1 MWTNETNKKLWEVVG
16 IDDLEGSVFAQCT
29 SKDNAEKAMELLE
42 ASGLKDCLKIQ
53 QSNLFVDRV
62 EINLQQIDLNSKRP
76 LYTWDDLY
84 KRADDKCCGSP
95 ELQAKDTARWEVRD
109 FAIRQGCDDLENKE
123 CPEDYV
129 ENYCNRFGILFDEKG
144 YIASF
149 DPVNALARVIQ
160 KKLYVIKSYSGVT
173 TYVECEDDDFLAVY
187 CYRLQKQGY
196 AIGSV
201 AELCRNGDRRT
212 VNILRALEQR
222 EKAEHKED

>member
-84 KRADDKCCGSP
+84 ERADDKCFGSP
-95 ELQAKDTARWEVRD
+95 ELQAKDTARWEVRN
-109 FAIRQGCDDLENKE
+109 FAMEQGCNDLENEE
-123 CPEDYV
+123 CPEDFV
-129 ENYCNRFGILFDEKG
+129 EDYCKKFGILFDEKG
-144 YIASF
+144 NILSY
-149 DPVNALARVIQ
+149 DPIDSDVRVIQ
-160 KKLYVIKSYSGVT
+160 KRLYAIKSYSGIVT
-173 TYVECEDDDFLAVY
+173 YIECESDENLADY
-187 CYRLQKQGY
+187 CYRLQKMGHT
-196 AIGSV
+196 IGSV
-201 AELCRNGDRRT
+201 TEFYRNGNRRT
-212 VNILRALEQR
+212 VNIVRALAKR
-222 EKAEHKED
+222 EKAERKED

>member
-42 ASGLKDCLKIQ
+42 STGLKDCLKIQ

-62 EINLQQIDLNSKRP
+62 EINLQQIDLNSKRL

-84 KRADDKCCGSP
+84 KRANDKCCGSP
-95 ELQAKDTARWEVRD
+95 ELQAKDTARWEVRN
-109 FAIRQGCDDLENKE
+109 FAMEQGCDDLN
-123 CPEDYV
+123 V
-129 ENYCNRFGILFDEKG
+129 
-144 YIASF
+144 
-149 DPVNALARVIQ
+149 LARVIQ
-160 KKLYVIKSYSGVT
+160 KKLYAIKSYSGVV
-173 TYVECEDDDFLAVY
+173 TYVECENDDFLADY

-196 AIGSV
+196 TVGSV